1 MKKHILRILLITA
14 YTFFCAALAGYFA
27 NPSAAGYNSLLL
39 PQFMPKII
47 AFYAA
52 LAVVYAV
59 ICISACLANNRLI
72 YVYALSDALNAL
84 WCYAFFEKGRL
95 FFAFAICLTLFYLA
109 VYLIKHTKAKPVKI
123 LFAPYLLWLCF
134 LLVINYV
141 VIMMI

>member
-1 MKKHILRILLITA
+1 MKKLRFLLIIA

-27 NPSAAGYNSLLL
+27 NPSAVGYNSLLL

-47 AFYAA
+47 FLYFA
-52 LAVVYAV
+52 LAVAYAV
-59 ICISACLANNRLI
+59 ICISAFFAKNRLVYI
-72 YVYALSDALNAL
+72 YALSSALNAL

-95 FFAFAICLTLFYLA
+95 FFAFVICLILFCLS

-141 VIMMI
+141 VIMMN